1 MKNMMMI
8 TTALTA
14 ATLLGAALGPA
25 VAADTSGAPSAMS
38 SPDAMSSA
46 MPAKHGKKMKHASMS
61 GGAMSGGAMKDPAK
75 GHDSSTA
82 AGMSEKNAVAPGQS
96 GVPADQSKPG
106 QPAGTK
112 STNGAGGQ

>member
-61 GGAMSGGAMKDPAK
+61 GGAMKDPAK